1 MVKAARSTGLSHILE
16 RHLEQTRGHV
26 ERLNQCFEL
35 LGAPAKGKPCK
46 GMAGLL
52 EEGAEV
58 MEEGQ
63 EKDDVAADLAL
74 IGAGQKV
81 EHYEI
86 SSYVTARN
94 MASQIGQPDVGQ
106 LLSLSLA
113 EEETANA
120 LLAEVARELMS
131 LPRLSSGRGSE
142 AASSKSRKAAKTAQR
157 E

>member
-1 MVKAARSTGLSHILE
+1 
-16 RHLEQTRGHV
+16 
-26 ERLNQCFEL
+26 
-35 LGAPAKGKPCK
+35 
-46 GMAGLL
+46 MAGLL

-63 EKDDVAADLAL
+63 KKDDVAADLAL

-120 LLAEVARELMS
+120 LLAEAARELMS
-131 LPRLSSGRGSE
+131 VPRPRSDGS
-142 AASSKSRKAAKTAQR
+142 AGARASKSRKVSKAAPRQ
-157 E
+157 